1 MNIATFGM
9 IIKDYKLGDFSSFS
23 RTLMLVNTDLP
34 DDLHF
39 NGDMTGR
46 ELVDHVRNLPYEK
59 QTVVNGI
66 IIISEIEEFSF
77 YREMQILEDNNVLK
91 QKYNNTVGAGVLMGG
106 TWGVIVLFVLITL
119 VYHYNTVKN
128 NDEIKAGI
136 THSVINLLKYV
147 ISTFI

>member
-23 RTLMLVNTDLP
+23 RILMLINTDLP

-39 NGDMTGR
+39 NSDMTGR

-59 QTVVNGI
+59 QTVINGI
-66 IIISEIEEFSF
+66 VIIPEIEEFSF
-77 YREMQILEDNNVLK
+77 YHEMKILESNNVLK
-91 QKYNNTVGAGVLMGG
+91 EKYNNTVGAGVLMGA
-106 TWGVIVLFVLITL
+106 TWAVIILFILITA

-128 NDEIKAGI
+128 NDVIKAEI
-136 THSVINLLKYV
+136 TNTVINLLKYV
-147 ISTFI
+147 ISMFI

>member
-23 RTLMLVNTDLP
+23 HILMLINTDLP

-39 NGDMTGR
+39 NSDMTGR

>member
-23 RTLMLVNTDLP
+23 RILMLINTDLP

-39 NGDMTGR
+39 NSEMTGR

-59 QTVVNGI
+59 QTVINGI
-66 IIISEIEEFSF
+66 VIISEIEEFSF
-77 YREMQILEDNNVLK
+77 YREMQILESNNVLK

-106 TWGVIVLFVLITL
+106 TWGVIVLFVLITI

-136 THSVINLLKYV
+136 THTVVNLLKYA

>member
-23 RTLMLVNTDLP
+23 HILMLINTDLP

-39 NGDMTGR
+39 NSDMTGR

-66 IIISEIEEFSF
+66 NIISEIEEFSF

-91 QKYNNTVGAGVLMGG
+91 QKYNNTVGAGLLMGG
-106 TWGVIVLFVLITL
+106 TWGIIVLFVLITL

-128 NDEIKAGI
+128 NDEIKARI

>member
-23 RTLMLVNTDLP
+23 HILMLINTDLP

-39 NGDMTGR
+39 NSDMTGR

-59 QTVVNGI
+59 QTVINGI
-66 IIISEIEEFSF
+66 VIIPEIEEFSF
-77 YREMQILEDNNVLK
+77 YHEMKILESNNVLK
-91 QKYNNTVGAGVLMGG
+91 EKYNNTVGAGVLMGA
-106 TWGVIVLFVLITL
+106 TWAVIILFILITA

-128 NDEIKAGI
+128 NDVIKAEI
-136 THSVINLLKYV
+136 TNTVINLLKYV
-147 ISTFI
+147 ISMFI

>member
-23 RTLMLVNTDLP
+23 RILMLINTDLP

-39 NGDMTGR
+39 NSDMTGR

-59 QTVVNGI
+59 QTVINGI
-66 IIISEIEEFSF
+66 VIIPEIEEFSF
-77 YREMQILEDNNVLK
+77 YREMQILESNNVLK
-91 QKYNNTVGAGVLMGG
+91 QKYNNTVGAGVLMGA
-106 TWGVIVLFVLITL
+106 TWGVITMFVLIT
-119 VYHYNTVKN
+119 VIYHYNTVKN

-136 THSVINLLKYV
+136 TRAVINLLKYA

>member
-23 RTLMLVNTDLP
+23 RILMLINTDLP

-39 NGDMTGR
+39 NSEMTGR

-59 QTVVNGI
+59 QTVINGI
-66 IIISEIEEFSF
+66 VIISEIEEFSF
-77 YREMQILEDNNVLK
+77 YREMQILESNNVLK
-91 QKYNNTVGAGVLMGG
+91 QKYNDTVGAGALMGA
-106 TWGVIVLFVLITL
+106 TWSVIILFILITL
-119 VYHYNTVKN
+119 IYHYNTVKN

-136 THSVINLLKYV
+136 THSVINLLKYA

>member
-23 RTLMLVNTDLP
+23 RILMLINTDLP

-39 NGDMTGR
+39 NSDMTGR
-46 ELVDHVRNLPYEK
+46 ELVDHLRNLPYEK

-66 IIISEIEEFSF
+66 IIIPEIEEFSF
-77 YREMQILEDNNVLK
+77 YREMQILESNNVLK
-91 QKYNNTVGAGVLMGG
+91 EKYNNTVGAGVLMGT
-106 TWGVIVLFVLITL
+106 TWGVIILFVLITI

-128 NDEIKAGI
+128 NDEIKAEI
-136 THSVINLLKYV
+136 TYTVINLLKYA

>member
-1 MNIATFGM
+1 MYIATFGM

-23 RTLMLVNTDLP
+23 HILMLINTDLP

-39 NGDMTGR
+39 NSDMTGR

-59 QTVVNGI
+59 RTAVNGI

-106 TWGVIVLFVLITL
+106 TWGVIVLFVLITII
-119 VYHYNTVKN
+119 YHYNTVKN
-128 NDEIKAGI
+128 NDVIKAEI
-136 THSVINLLKYV
+136 TNTVINLLKYV

>member
-23 RTLMLVNTDLP
+23 RILMLINTDLP

-39 NGDMTGR
+39 NSDMTGR

-66 IIISEIEEFSF
+66 IIIPEIEEFSF
-77 YREMQILEDNNVLK
+77 YREMQILESNNVLK
-91 QKYNNTVGAGVLMGG
+91 EKYNNTVGAGVLMGT
-106 TWGVIVLFVLITL
+106 TWGVIILFILITI
-119 VYHYNTVKN
+119 VYHYNTIKN
-128 NDEIKAGI
+128 QDEIKAEI
-136 THSVINLLKYV
+136 TNTVINLLKYA

>member
-23 RTLMLVNTDLP
+23 HILMLINTDLP

-39 NGDMTGR
+39 NSDMTGR

-106 TWGVIVLFVLITL
+106 TWGIIVLFVLITL

-128 NDEIKAGI
+128 NDEIKARI
-136 THSVINLLKYV
+136 THSVINLLKYA

>member
-9 IIKDYKLGDFSSFS
+9 IIKDYKLSDFSNFS
-23 RTLMLVNTDLP
+23 HILMLINTDLP
-34 DDLHF
+34 DDLRF
-39 NGDMTGR
+39 NSEMTGR
-46 ELVDHVRNLPYEK
+46 EIVEHTRKLPYEK

-66 IIISEIEEFSF
+66 VIISEIEEFSF

-91 QKYNNTVGAGVLMGG
+91 QKYNNTVGAGLLMGG
-106 TWGVIVLFVLITL
+106 TWGIIVLFVLITL

-136 THSVINLLKYV
+136 THSIINLLKYA

>member
-23 RTLMLVNTDLP
+23 HILMLINTDLP

-39 NGDMTGR
+39 NSDMTGR

-106 TWGVIVLFVLITL
+106 TWSVIVLFVLITI

-128 NDEIKAGI
+128 NDVIKAEI
-136 THSVINLLKYV
+136 TNTVINLLKYV

>member
-23 RTLMLVNTDLP
+23 RILMLINTDLP

-39 NGDMTGR
+39 NSDMTGR

-66 IIISEIEEFSF
+66 IIIPEIEEFSF
-77 YREMQILEDNNVLK
+77 YREMQILESNNVLK
-91 QKYNNTVGAGVLMGG
+91 EKYNNTVGAGVLMGT
-106 TWGVIVLFVLITL
+106 TWGVIILFILITI
-119 VYHYNTVKN
+119 VYHYNTIKN
-128 NDEIKAGI
+128 QDEIKAEI
-136 THSVINLLKYV
+136 THTVINLLKYA

>member
-23 RTLMLVNTDLP
+23 HILMLINTDLP

-39 NGDMTGR
+39 NSDMTGR

-66 IIISEIEEFSF
+66 VIIPEIEEFSF

-106 TWGVIVLFVLITL
+106 TWGIIVLFVLITL

-128 NDEIKAGI
+128 NDEIKARI
-136 THSVINLLKYV
+136 THSVINLLKYA

>member
-23 RTLMLVNTDLP
+23 HILMLINTDLP

-39 NGDMTGR
+39 NSDMTGR

-91 QKYNNTVGAGVLMGG
+91 QKYNNTVGAGLLMGISKSLAQFG
-106 TWGVIVLFVLITL
+106 LSAMFVLCFLNRIL
-119 VYHYNTVKN
+119 SAWNLDLLRVAVQSLN
-128 NDEIKAGI
+128 NQ
-136 THSVINLLKYV
+136 SV
-147 ISTFI
+147 

>member
-23 RTLMLVNTDLP
+23 HILMLINTDLP

-39 NGDMTGR
+39 NSDMTGR

-59 QTVVNGI
+59 QTAVNGI

-91 QKYNNTVGAGVLMGG
+91 QKYNNTVGAGLLMGS

-128 NDEIKAGI
+128 NDEIKARI
-136 THSVINLLKYV
+136 THSVINLLKYA

>member
-23 RTLMLVNTDLP
+23 HILMLINTDLP

-39 NGDMTGR
+39 NSDMTGR

-66 IIISEIEEFSF
+66 NIISEIEEFSF

-91 QKYNNTVGAGVLMGG
+91 QKYNNTVGAGLLMGG
-106 TWGVIVLFVLITL
+106 TWGIIVLFVLITL

-128 NDEIKAGI
+128 NDEIKAEI

>member
-23 RTLMLVNTDLP
+23 RILMLINTDLP

-39 NGDMTGR
+39 NSDMTGR

-66 IIISEIEEFSF
+66 IIIPEIEEFSF
-77 YREMQILEDNNVLK
+77 YREMQILESNNVLK
-91 QKYNNTVGAGVLMGG
+91 EKYNNTVGAGVLMGT
-106 TWGVIVLFVLITL
+106 TWGVIILFILITI

-128 NDEIKAGI
+128 NDVIKAEI
-136 THSVINLLKYV
+136 TNTVINLLKYA

>member
-23 RTLMLVNTDLP
+23 HILMLINTDLP

-39 NGDMTGR
+39 NSDMTGR

-66 IIISEIEEFSF
+66 NIISEIEEFSF

-106 TWGVIVLFVLITL
+106 TWGIIVLFVLITL

-128 NDEIKAGI
+128 NDEIKAEI

>member
-23 RTLMLVNTDLP
+23 HILMLINTDLP

-39 NGDMTGR
+39 NSDMTGR

-66 IIISEIEEFSF
+66 VIIPEIEEFSF

-106 TWGVIVLFVLITL
+106 TWGVIVLFALITL

-128 NDEIKAGI
+128 NDVIKAEI
-136 THSVINLLKYV
+136 TNTVINLLKYA

>member
-23 RTLMLVNTDLP
+23 HILMLINADLP

-39 NGDMTGR
+39 NSDMTGR

-66 IIISEIEEFSF
+66 NIISEIEEFSF

-91 QKYNNTVGAGVLMGG
+91 RKYNNTVGTGVLMGG
-106 TWGVIVLFVLITL
+106 TWGIIVLFVLITL

-128 NDEIKAGI
+128 NDEIKAEI
-136 THSVINLLKYV
+136 THSVINLLKYA

>member
-23 RTLMLVNTDLP
+23 RILMLINTDLP

-39 NGDMTGR
+39 NSDMTGR

-59 QTVVNGI
+59 QTVINGI
-66 IIISEIEEFSF
+66 IIIPEIEEFSF
-77 YREMQILEDNNVLK
+77 YREMQILESNNVLK
-91 QKYNNTVGAGVLMGG
+91 QKYNNTVGAGVLMGT
-106 TWGVIVLFVLITL
+106 TWSIIILFILITV

-128 NDEIKAGI
+128 NDEIQAEI
-136 THSVINLLKYV
+136 THTVINLLKYA

>member
-23 RTLMLVNTDLP
+23 HILMLINTDLP

-39 NGDMTGR
+39 NSDMTGR

-59 QTVVNGI
+59 RTVVNGI

-77 YREMQILEDNNVLK
+77 YREMQILEDNTVLK
-91 QKYNNTVGAGVLMGG
+91 QKYNNTVGAGVLMGT
-106 TWGVIVLFVLITL
+106 TWGVIILFILITV
-119 VYHYNTVKN
+119 VYHYNTIKN
-128 NDEIKAGI
+128 QDEIKPEI
-136 THSVINLLKYV
+136 TLTVINLLKYV
-147 ISTFI
+147 ISAFI

>member
-9 IIKDYKLGDFSSFS
+9 IIKDYKLGDFSSS
-23 RTLMLVNTDLP
+23 SHILMLINTDLP

-39 NGDMTGR
+39 NSDMTGR

-59 QTVVNGI
+59 QTVINGI

-91 QKYNNTVGAGVLMGG
+91 QKYNNTVGAGVLMGT
-106 TWGVIVLFVLITL
+106 TWGVIILFILITV

-128 NDEIKAGI
+128 NDMIKAEI
-136 THSVINLLKYV
+136 TNAVINLLKYV

>member
-23 RTLMLVNTDLP
+23 RILMLINTDLP

-39 NGDMTGR
+39 NSDMTGR

-59 QTVVNGI
+59 QTVINGI
-66 IIISEIEEFSF
+66 VIIPEIEEFSF
-77 YREMQILEDNNVLK
+77 YREMQILESNNVLK
-91 QKYNNTVGAGVLMGG
+91 EKYNNTVGAGVLMGT
-106 TWGVIVLFVLITL
+106 TWGVIILFVLMTV

-128 NDEIKAGI
+128 NDMIKAEI
-136 THSVINLLKYV
+136 TNAVINLLKYA

>member
-23 RTLMLVNTDLP
+23 HILMLINTDLP

-39 NGDMTGR
+39 NSDMTGR

-66 IIISEIEEFSF
+66 NIISEIEEFSF

-91 QKYNNTVGAGVLMGG
+91 QKYNNTVGAGLLMGG

-128 NDEIKAGI
+128 NDEIKARI

>member
-23 RTLMLVNTDLP
+23 HILMLINTDLP

-39 NGDMTGR
+39 NSDMTGR

-59 QTVVNGI
+59 QTVINGI

-77 YREMQILEDNNVLK
+77 YREMQILEDNTVLK
-91 QKYNNTVGAGVLMGG
+91 QKYNNTVGAGVLMGT
-106 TWGVIVLFVLITL
+106 TWGVIILFILITV
-119 VYHYNTVKN
+119 VYHYNTIKN
-128 NDEIKAGI
+128 QDEIKPEI
-136 THSVINLLKYV
+136 TLTVINLLKYV

>member
-23 RTLMLVNTDLP
+23 HILMLINTDLP

-39 NGDMTGR
+39 NSDMTGR

-106 TWGVIVLFVLITL
+106 TWGVIVLFVLITI

-128 NDEIKAGI
+128 NDVIKAEI
-136 THSVINLLKYV
+136 TNTVINLLKYV

>member
-23 RTLMLVNTDLP
+23 HILMLINTDLP

-39 NGDMTGR
+39 NSDMTGR

-66 IIISEIEEFSF
+66 NIISEIEEFSF

-91 QKYNNTVGAGVLMGG
+91 QKYNNTVGAGLLMGY
-106 TWGVIVLFVLITL
+106 TWGIIVLFVLITL

-128 NDEIKAGI
+128 NDEIKARI
-136 THSVINLLKYV
+136 THSVINLLKYA

>member
-23 RTLMLVNTDLP
+23 RILMLINTDLP

-39 NGDMTGR
+39 NSDMTGR

-59 QTVVNGI
+59 QTVINGI
-66 IIISEIEEFSF
+66 VIIPEIEEFSF
-77 YREMQILEDNNVLK
+77 YREMQILESNNVLK
-91 QKYNNTVGAGVLMGG
+91 EKYNNTVGAGVLMGT
-106 TWGVIVLFVLITL
+106 TWGVIILFVLMTVI
-119 VYHYNTVKN
+119 YHYNTVKN
-128 NDEIKAGI
+128 NDMIKAEI
-136 THSVINLLKYV
+136 TNAVINLLKYA